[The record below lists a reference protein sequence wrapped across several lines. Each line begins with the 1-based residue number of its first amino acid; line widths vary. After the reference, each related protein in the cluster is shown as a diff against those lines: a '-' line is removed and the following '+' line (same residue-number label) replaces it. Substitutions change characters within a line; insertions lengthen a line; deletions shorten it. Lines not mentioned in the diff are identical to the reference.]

1 MESSGHGC
9 PASTVSHRGVDMQIG
24 IMGLG
29 YVGLPLA
36 VAFAEA
42 GETVIGVDVDGRR
55 VEALRQGRS
64 FVEDIDDERLAGIAG
79 RFTAT
84 TRPAALALADAVII
98 CVPTPLTPNRE
109 PDLTPLLDAGR
120 TLASVLQPGQLV
132 VLESTTYPGTTR
144 ERLAPLLEESGL
156 AAGRDFALAFS
167 PERIDPGRGQESF
180 HTTPKVVGGLTATC
194 GDRAEALY
202 GRVVEAVVR
211 VSSPEVAEMAKL
223 LENIFRSVN
232 IALVNELAELADRMG
247 IEIHEVVDA
256 AATKPYGF
264 MRFDPGPGMGGHCL
278 PVDPFYLSWKARE
291 LEFCTEF
298 IELAGKVNQQAPYVA
313 VDKVQRRLNEL
324 GTAVRGAKV
333 ARPRRRLQAR
343 PLRRPRVARAEDPGA
358 AAGARGRGGLP
369 RRAGAVAAGPRPGE
383 RLAEDVLADCDVA
396 VLVTPQPGIDF
407 HAIADRVPF
416 VDLRGITRTRRAEL
430 RPTGLRVLAEVP
442 PVAPIAEA
450 A

>member
-1 MESSGHGC
+1 
-9 PASTVSHRGVDMQIG
+9 MQIG

-64 FVEDIDDERLAGIAG
+64 FVEDIDDERLAGIAD

-120 TLASVLQPGQLV
+120 TLGSVLQPAQLV

-180 HTTPKVVGGLTATC
+180 HTTPKVVGGLTPSC

-223 LENIFRSVN
+223 L
-232 IALVNELAELADRMG
+232 
-247 IEIHEVVDA
+247 
-256 AATKPYGF
+256 
-264 MRFDPGPGMGGHCL
+264 
-278 PVDPFYLSWKARE
+278 
-291 LEFCTEF
+291 
-298 IELAGKVNQQAPYVA
+298 
-313 VDKVQRRLNEL
+313 
-324 GTAVRGAKV
+324 
-333 ARPRRRLQAR
+333 
-343 PLRRPRVARAEDPGA
+343 
-358 AAGARGRGGLP
+358 
-369 RRAGAVAAGPRPGE
+369 
-383 RLAEDVLADCDVA
+383 
-396 VLVTPQPGIDF
+396 
-407 HAIADRVPF
+407 
-416 VDLRGITRTRRAEL
+416 
-430 RPTGLRVLAEVP
+430 
-442 PVAPIAEA
+442 
-450 A
+450 